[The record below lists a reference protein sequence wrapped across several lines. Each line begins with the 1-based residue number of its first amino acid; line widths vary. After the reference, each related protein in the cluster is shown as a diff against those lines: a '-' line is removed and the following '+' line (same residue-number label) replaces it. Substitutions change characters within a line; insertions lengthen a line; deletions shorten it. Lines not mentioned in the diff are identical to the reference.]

1 MLRRGAAVASGA
13 ALVLLVG
20 LAVVRYQGPATEAE
34 AASKERA
41 AGSSAATS
49 IKGLQSR
56 VAAVMQAERK
66 EGQIVRQVMVKKER
80 EEVRLETAEDGLQAT
95 EENERETTGDSAKV
109 RRDSHQSI
117 QEIKDQI
124 ATATKR
130 AEKAKAARKK
140 LQKQLDQDLNL
151 LAHWQFLA
159 HAAAAEKAGKKK
171 AKEGKSGVALAA
183 RAAGVRAVSGRGVG
197 VWAAKTARAQESV
210 LAGMEKQLLSLPKV
224 RKALAQSLNANELKI
239 ASEVAKSLGAQF
251 NITGLNDDMVA
262 EVAVAT
268 AEKDQDIPLLADMK
282 TPAVSAEEDV
292 FMSECSLCGVER
304 PCSLCGVERLFNPD
318 EFFVLLQSTSSSRL
332 SVLDSLA
339 CAVEFHRAAAGGRPA
354 LGL

>member
-1 MLRRGAAVASGA
+1 M
-13 ALVLLVG
+13 LLVG

-183 RAAGVRAVSGRGVG
+183 RAAVAVVRAVSGRGVG

>member
-1 MLRRGAAVASGA
+1 MISAASGALRRGAAVAAGT

-20 LAVVRYQGPATEAE
+20 LAVVSYQGPAAEAE
-34 AASKERA
+34 AAGKERS
-41 AGSSAATS
+41 AGSAAATS
-49 IKGLQSR
+49 IKILQSR

-66 EGQIVRQVMVKKER
+66 EGQLVRQVMVQKER

-95 EENERETTGDSAKV
+95 EENERESTGDIAKA
-109 RRDSHQSI
+109 RTDSHQSI

-130 AEKAKAARKK
+130 AEEAKAARKK
-140 LQKQLDQDLNL
+140 LQKRLDKDLNL
-151 LAHWQFLA
+151 LAHRQFLA

-183 RAAGVRAVSGRGVG
+183 RAAVAAVRTVSSLGGR
-197 VWAAKTARAQESV
+197 ASLAKTARAQESV

-251 NITGLNDDMVA
+251 NITGLNDEMVA

-268 AEKDQDIPLLADMK
+268 AEKDQNIPLLADMK
-282 TPAVSAEEDV
+282 TPAVRAEED
-292 FMSECSLCGVER
+292 G
-304 PCSLCGVERLFNPD
+304 
-318 EFFVLLQSTSSSRL
+318 
-332 SVLDSLA
+332 
-339 CAVEFHRAAAGGRPA
+339 GGRTTGTDSANIHA
-354 LGL
+354 LCSVRC

>member
-1 MLRRGAAVASGA
+1 MTSAHSALRRGAAVAAGA

-20 LAVVRYQGPATEAE
+20 LAVVSYQGPAAEAE
-34 AASKERA
+34 AAGKERS
-41 AGSSAATS
+41 AGSAATS
-49 IKGLQSR
+49 IKSLQSR

-66 EGQIVRQVMVKKER
+66 EGQLVRKAMVQKER

-95 EENERETTGDSAKV
+95 EENERETTGDIAKA
-109 RRDSHQSI
+109 RTDSHQSI

-130 AEKAKAARKK
+130 AEEAKAARKK
-140 LQKQLDQDLNL
+140 LQKQLDKDLNL
-151 LAHWQFLA
+151 LAHRQFLA
-159 HAAAAEKAGKKK
+159 HAAANKK

-183 RAAGVRAVSGRGVG
+183 RAAVAAVRTVSGRGG
-197 VWAAKTARAQESV
+197 RASLAKTARAQESV

-268 AEKDQDIPLLADMK
+268 AEKDQNIPLLADMK
-282 TPAVSAEEDV
+282 TPAVSAEED
-292 FMSECSLCGVER
+292 
-304 PCSLCGVERLFNPD
+304 
-318 EFFVLLQSTSSSRL
+318 
-332 SVLDSLA
+332 
-339 CAVEFHRAAAGGRPA
+339 GGRRTTGADSANRHA
-354 LGL
+354 LCSVRC